1 MSHHGVSS
9 GVEGIQ
15 IDWWEK
21 IEKGVMPDLE
31 SQSNGGLPKIEK
43 IEMPVLEAHVG
54 LIQRN
59 KGENVHCG
67 WMEPFDVN
75 PTHRDHFETHF
86 LTIFTFSHNL
96 HIFILTE
103 VINPFL
109 DRVDSKAPPNIYQP

>member
-31 SQSNGGLPKIEK
+31 SQSNGGLPKIEN

-86 LTIFTFSHNL
+86 SQFRDISFEIYNFSQ
-96 HIFILTE
+96 
-103 VINPFL
+103 
-109 DRVDSKAPPNIYQP
+109 S